1 METNTK
7 TLSNIVIEQE
17 KEIKE
22 LRMQLNTIIIAQAI
36 EKRIIQSFFNW
47 SACVWTFFLVC
58 FFLP

>member
-22 LRMQLNTIIIAQAI
+22 LRMQLNTIIIAASSGKCLSCLLKFI
-36 EKRIIQSFFNW
+36 KIKNN
-47 SACVWTFFLVC
+47 
-58 FFLP
+58 